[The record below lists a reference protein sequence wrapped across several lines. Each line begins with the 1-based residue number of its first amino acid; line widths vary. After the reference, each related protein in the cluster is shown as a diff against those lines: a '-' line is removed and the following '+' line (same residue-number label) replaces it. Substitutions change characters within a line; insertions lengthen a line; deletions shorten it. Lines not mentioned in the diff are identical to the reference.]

1 MYELKITNGQWWC
14 YDIFGNIGWVL
25 YGTGLFLYLAKNPAQ
40 LLNGGAITAALWGCL
55 LGAALLLA
63 GLAEL
68 ISERVQGLSR
78 VLPKARLYRGF
89 GAIACGALVAAIASA
104 VLLAANLPAKENAH
118 PLHSALMPG
127 GALLCFAPYPL
138 ASVAAWRTPPSP
150 APKPRFTTP
159 PRSTIL

>member
-1 MYELKITNGQWWC
+1 MYELKITNRQWWC

-40 LLNGGAITAALWGCL
+40 LQNSGAITVALWGCL

-89 GAIACGALVAAIASA
+89 GAIACGALVAAVASA
-104 VLLAANLPAKENAH
+104 VLLAFALPIKKASTAS
-118 PLHSALMPG
+118 PLYSALMPG
-127 GALLCFAPYPL
+127 GALLCFAFV
-138 ASVAAWRTPPSP
+138 SRICKGFVKQSQ
-150 APKPRFTTP
+150 
-159 PRSTIL
+159 